1 MELQTSGMFYNG
13 ENNSKSI
20 KVIIEENLRDK
31 NIFLDFETADGRKYQ
46 SEKLT
51 LDENGECDYFVPGPI
66 LTGEGQGL
74 VQIIAT
80 KNDFTEK
87 SKLYKFNILK
97 SINATKG
104 LETIYITENG
114 VYDVTNYSSANVN
127 VSNDLDNCIDGSMT
141 SLTSMVTSIRE
152 YCFYRLYGL
161 TNINLP
167 NVTRI
172 NDNAFGYCTK
182 LTNIDLPSLRTL
194 GSYCFYNCS
203 ALTDVNIP
211 NVTSIGSDVFWNCG
225 NLTNINMPNVTSI
238 GSNAFIAC
246 KSLTSINIPN
256 VTSIGSSAFRGC
268 EKITSIDLPNITTIK
283 ESSFAQCRSLMSINI
298 PNVTNIEREAFQYCH
313 CTEIDFPNVTS
324 LGYGVFS
331 GSTYIKNVNLP
342 NIVDVQSSLF
352 YNCSY
357 LISVN
362 VPKVKNIYASSFS
375 NCYSLKEIL
384 IEQTDKVC
392 TLASTNVFSN
402 CYRIL
407 GTKNISYNPNGLKDG
422 YIYVPASLL
431 SQYKVATNWITYA
444 SQIVGHQDYVAGDE
458 LVNYS
463 NGTYTTCTWYS
474 DKEMTIKVTS
484 VNSSGRYYC
493 KLEA

>member
-1 MELQTSGMFYNG
+1 MELQTSGQFYNG

-31 NIFLDFETADGRKYQ
+31 DIFLDFETADGRKYQ

-114 VYDVTNYSSANVN
+114 VYDVMNYSSANVN
-127 VSNDLDNCIDGSMT
+127 ISNDLDNCIDGSIT
-141 SLTSMVTSIRE
+141 SLTSMVTSIRD
-152 YCFYRLYGL
+152 YCFYRLYSL

-167 NVTRI
+167 NATWI
-172 NDNAFGYCTK
+172 KDNAFGYCSK

-194 GSYCFYNCS
+194 GSYSFYNCS

-211 NVTSIGSDVFWNCG
+211 NVTSIGDNAFWNCEH
-225 NLTNINMPNVTSI
+225 LTNINMPNVTSI
-238 GSNAFIAC
+238 GSSAFVSC
-246 KSLTSINIPN
+246 KNLTSINIPN
-256 VTSIGSSAFRGC
+256 VTSIGSSAFRNC
-268 EKITSIDLPNITTIK
+268 EQIRSIDLLNITTIK
-283 ESSFAQCRSLMSINI
+283 ESSFSVCRSLVSINI
-298 PNVTNIEREAFQYCH
+298 PNVTTIEREAFQYCG
-313 CTEIDFPNVTS
+313 CTEIDLPNVTS
-324 LGYGVFS
+324 TGYGVFS
-331 GSTYIKNVNLP
+331 NSVSIKNVNLP
-342 NIVDVQSSLF
+342 NIADVQSSLF
-352 YNCSY
+352 YNCSG
-357 LISVN
+357 LISIN
-362 VPKVKNIYASSFS
+362 ISKVKNIYAASFS

-392 TLASTNVFSN
+392 TLANTSVFTN
-402 CYRIL
+402 CYHIL
-407 GTKNISYNPNGLKDG
+407 GTTNFTYNPNGLKDG

-444 SQIVGHQDYVAGDE
+444 SQIVGHQDYVTGDQ
-458 LVNYS
+458 LINYS

-474 DKEMTIKVTS
+474 DKEMTIEVTS
-484 VNSSGRYYC
+484 VESSGRYYC